1 MKLLTQVVE
10 QKKMTKFTRSIMFA
24 SRAIKSQRSLRSAPY
39 VVTNKKMG
47 NSSNPST
54 KHYLTKDIFTHIVAA
69 ADYENA
75 KDTTTMVDAA
85 VGDTFYL
92 KSNYVV
98 FESVNPKPK
107 VDMADEGKLAVA
119 ANLKISDLYGMDE
132 KASPLFFIDQQN
144 NNEITTHPY
153 SNESLGLTIDVMK
166 INPDTRQFTF
176 AVSQKELKN
185 DFVIMK
191 AIIFPYINLVWL
203 GGILIFFG
211 SLMSMWQRR
220 VKMKLIA

>member
-1 MKLLTQVVE
+1 
-10 QKKMTKFTRSIMFA
+10 
-24 SRAIKSQRSLRSAPY
+24 
-39 VVTNKKMG
+39 
-47 NSSNPST
+47 
-54 KHYLTKDIFTHIVAA
+54 LTKDIFTHIVAA

-203 GGILIFFG
+203 GGYIDFLWLINEHVAAE
-211 SLMSMWQRR
+211 S
-220 VKMKLIA
+220 KNEIDCLIAYNFAFLFLSIWSAKTSAVIASTIGTALGTTQGSWRPLASSDIASPWSLIVS